1 MRLRHVPLE
10 TVAEAQRRA
19 KRRLPKSVYVAIM
32 AAVEKGA
39 TLDRNVAVFDDV
51 GFSPRV
57 GMTAAPARDL
67 GTTVLGERLAMPVI
81 IAPAGVQAVWP
92 DGDVAVARAAASMG
106 TAMSASNFAGSPLV
120 RIVEANPAT
129 FFQLYW
135 SGDRDDIAGRV
146 EHARAIGVKA
156 LIITLDA
163 TAYASRDWGS
173 PTFPERLDLPSA
185 FRFSPVGLSRPRWLL
200 RFLCNGGFPDLK
212 VPNLATTADGIPTM
226 FEGVRRWAMTPRPT
240 WDDVAWLRAL
250 WSGPFLVK
258 GIFHPDDARRAVDA
272 GASAISV
279 SNHGGNNLDTTPAA
293 LRALPAIAQAVGGE
307 VEVLFDGG
315 VRRGGDVAKALA
327 LGARAVLV
335 GRPWIFGLAADG
347 ERGVREVLEILRAG
361 LDDTLVRLGH
371 DSIADLSPHDLVLP
385 RDFALSLSSN
395 PASAVAHGGAQGTA
409 RR

>member
-185 FRFSPVGLSRPRWLL
+185 LRFSPVGLSRPRWLL

-258 GIFHPDDARRAVDA
+258 GVFHPDDARRAVDV

-395 PASAVAHGGAQGTA
+395 PASAVAHGGAQATA